1 MSWDPD
7 LYHRFATERLRPS
20 ADLLARIPLAAPAA
34 IVDLGCGAGESTALL
49 AGRWPEAEITALDNS
64 PRTLARARA
73 SGVAARWVEADLT
86 DWSPPAPPALIYSNA
101 VFHWL
106 DDHEPL
112 LLRLLGLLAPGGVLA
127 VQMPL
132 NHAAPSHRCV
142 AETIAAG
149 RWRERLT
156 PLWRERPVGE
166 PETYRNGLQGSAA
179 SIEIWETT
187 YHHVLDGDNP
197 VAEWVRA
204 TTLSPLLAALEP
216 STADAF
222 YADCA
227 GRLARA
233 YPTRADGTTILA
245 FRRLFILARTPDA

>member
-20 ADLLARIPLAAPAA
+20 ADLLAWIPLVAPAT

-49 AGRWPEAEITALDNS
+49 AGRWPDADITALDNS
-64 PRTLARARA
+64 PRMLARARA
-73 SGVAARWVEADLT
+73 CGVAARWVEADLT
-86 DWSPPAPPALIYSNA
+86 EWTPPTAPALIYSNA

-106 DDHEPL
+106 DDHE
-112 LLRLLGLLAPGGVLA
+112 RLFARLMGLLAPGGVLA
-127 VQMPL
+127 AQMPL

-149 RWRERLT
+149 PWRERLT
-156 PLWRERPVGE
+156 PLWRSRPVAE
-166 PETYRNGLQGSAA
+166 PEAYRDWLQGRTETL
-179 SIEIWETT
+179 EIWETA

-197 VAEWVRA
+197 VAEWVRG
-204 TTLSPLLAALEP
+204 TTLSPLLAVLDP
-216 STADAF
+216 GDADVF
-222 YADCA
+222 FADCA

-233 YPTRADGTTILA
+233 YPPRADGTTVLP
-245 FRRLFILARTPDA
+245 FRRLFLIAQAPDA